1 MRKFVDN
8 QIVRLEDKALA
19 RVDSYE
25 DGIYTVVNFNT
36 MEKQSLAEC
45 QMKKIPKS
53 LERRL

>member
-25 DGIYTVVNFNT
+25 DGVYKVVNFNT
-36 MEKQSLAEC
+36 MEMESLVEC